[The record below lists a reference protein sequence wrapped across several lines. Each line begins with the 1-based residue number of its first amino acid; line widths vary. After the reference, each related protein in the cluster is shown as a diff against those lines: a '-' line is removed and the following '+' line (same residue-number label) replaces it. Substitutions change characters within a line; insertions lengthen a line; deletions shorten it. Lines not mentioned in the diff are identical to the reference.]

1 MNAWIA
7 SALLAGLCAFTNA
20 AAQDKL
26 QEKGANFS
34 DAVITLVT
42 SALDNDPELRAMQ
55 IDVQTQDGVVR
66 LSGFVDSMAQV
77 DRAGE
82 LARRVDGVSGVRNSI
97 RVTARPSRA

>member
-1 MNAWIA
+1 
-7 SALLAGLCAFTNA
+7 
-20 AAQDKL
+20 
-26 QEKGANFS
+26 
-34 DAVITLVT
+34 
-42 SALDNDPELRAMQ
+42 MQ

-97 RVTARPSRA
+97 RVTARPRAHERRAWLIALTRRSDCGTRSLSARNPTAAPAAKKANGRLSLVQRSPR

>member
-1 MNAWIA
+1 M
-7 SALLAGLCAFTNA
+7 
-20 AAQDKL
+20 
-26 QEKGANFS
+26 
-34 DAVITLVT
+34 T

-97 RVTARPSRA
+97 RVTARPRAHERRAWLIALTRRSAGAPGR